1 MRYRYHQFGQS
12 ADSRIVANMQREAS
26 YICKEYGTPRGF
38 VGRLLRY
45 YTRSKRHVQKL
56 VLLGKCD
63 LVPGRWHLRRHMR
76 SRTQFSSNLGLDKL

>member
-1 MRYRYHQFGQS
+1 
-12 ADSRIVANMQREAS
+12 
-26 YICKEYGTPRGF
+26 